1 MSKRTHRRYRMDVDV
16 YPRNEFIWCE
26 EDMTSVVNELMKLAE
41 GPVND
46 EGYSLVLAIDTETT
60 GLNLNK
66 DQIIV
71 SSFYVPHRLTIPDL
85 GIEDEYVAW
94 VAPGP
99 VVDCL
104 EYQEIFYP
112 LLKHPKVLKV
122 GHNLS
127 GYDWF
132 LFRNAGI
139 IIEGT
144 IHDSVVMSWLHN
156 ENKVSHELKR
166 LMGLFFNRHMDPFSK
181 HVSLDIRDWD
191 FDTMVNYAGLDA
203 FAHYDVWAELRRRLM
218 GFEMSNGMTAWEFY
232 CDFLE
237 PFQAVLRS
245 MMSRGICV
253 DLPFLQSLAAEIL
266 AEKEELQRW
275 FNNEWVRM
283 QVERSTFYI
292 SEAEE
297 RTDDNR
303 RMRGLAPKVKGI
315 RPINLNSIP
324 QLRYLFLYLL
334 GRKVLK
340 KTKPGKTGEQ
350 SPSLAA
356 EILEEYVN
364 SEGCVYAETLL
375 SFRQLHKIYG
385 TYIGDDPDDEVPIG
399 RHKPKGGLRRKVI
412 NGRVYTTLKL
422 GPVTGRLASA
432 NPNLQNIPIRTELG
446 KKIRFAFR
454 APPGYRLL
462 VVDYGQLE
470 MRLFAH
476 FSGEPD
482 MINAINS
489 GKDLHCATAA
499 LMFNVPYEDIHIA
512 KLKADD
518 EVDQL
523 ANLYGVEDLELTK
536 LDKEYLTHRA
546 GAKTIGF
553 GLLYGQGSKRLANQL
568 GISVKEAKALIK
580 RFFGAYP
587 NAQDWIHTVW
597 AECEA
602 HGIVWTY
609 LGRPRRIEEINS
621 PIDWIRAKS
630 QRQAVNSIIQGSAAD
645 IVMNAMLDVEN
656 DMDLKFDGCR
666 LLLQVH
672 DELIFEVP
680 EKNAQRAMKR
690 VIEIM
695 EVPKDDDMSVP
706 LPVSAHIGD
715 SWGEAK

>member
-1 MSKRTHRRYRMDVDV
+1 MIAVVD
-16 YPRNEFIWCE
+16 
-26 EDMTSVVNELMKLAE
+26 ELMALAE
-41 GPVND
+41 GPVNE
-46 EGYSLVLAIDTETT
+46 EGYSLVLAVDSETT
-60 GLNLNK
+60 GLNLMK
-66 DQIIV
+66 DNIIV
-71 SSFYVPHRLTIPDL
+71 SSFYVPHPLTLPDL
-85 GIEDEYVAW
+85 AIEDEYVAW

-99 VVDCL
+99 VLDCQV
-104 EYQEIFYP
+104 YQDIFAP
-112 LLKHPKVLKV
+112 LLYHPKVLKV

-139 IIEGT
+139 FIEGP

-166 LMGLFFNRHMDPFSK
+166 LVGLFFNRHMDPFSK
-181 HVSLDIRDWD
+181 HSSLDIRDWD
-191 FDTMVNYAGLDA
+191 FDTMLNYAGLDA

-218 GFEMSNGMTAWEFY
+218 RFEMNNGMTAWEFY
-232 CDFLE
+232 CEFLE
-237 PFQAVLRS
+237 PFQQVLRN
-245 MMSRGICV
+245 MMSRGICI
-253 DLPFLQSLAAEIL
+253 DLKFLQSLAMEVL
-266 AEKEELQRW
+266 EEKEELQRW
-275 FNNEWVRM
+275 FNNEWISM
-283 QVERSTFYI
+283 QAERGTFYMT
-292 SEAEE
+292 EAEE
-297 RTDDNR
+297 RTDDDR
-303 RMRGLAPKVKGI
+303 RMRGLAPKVVGV
-315 RPINLNSIP
+315 RPINLNSTP
-324 QLRYLFLYLL
+324 QLRYLFFELL

-350 SPSLAA
+350 APSLAA
-356 EILEEYVN
+356 EVLEEYIDN
-364 SEGCVYAETLL
+364 EGCVYAETLL
-375 SFRQLHKIYG
+375 AFRQLHKIYG

-399 RHKPKGGLRRKVI
+399 RHKTNGGLRRKVVG
-412 NGRVYTTLKL
+412 GRVYTTLKL

-432 NPNLQNIPIRTELG
+432 NPNLQNIPARTELG

-454 APPGYRLL
+454 AERGYKLI
-462 VVDYGQLE
+462 VADYSQLE

-482 MINAINS
+482 MIDAIQS

-499 LMFNVPYEDIHIA
+499 LMFNVPYDDIHIA
-512 KLKADD
+512 KLKADE
-518 EVDQL
+518 EVDVL
-523 ANLYGVEDLELTK
+523 INEYGITDLELSE
-536 LDKEYLTHRA
+536 LDKTSLAHRQ

-553 GLLYGQGSKRLANQL
+553 GLLYGQGPKRLAGQL
-568 GISVKEAKALIK
+568 GISVKEAKALIR
-580 RFFGAYP
+580 RFFDAYP
-587 NAQDWIHTVW
+587 NAQNWIHTVW

-602 HGIVWTY
+602 NGVVWTY
-609 LGRPRRIEEINS
+609 LGRPRRIEEIRS
-621 PIDWIRAKS
+621 SVDWIRARS

-645 IVMNAMLDVEN
+645 IVMNAMLEADT

-680 EKNAQRAMKR
+680 EANAQRAMKR

-695 EVPKDDDMSVP
+695 QVPQDDDMAVP